1 MNTTHP
7 PPRCEPI
14 ESRDA
19 AARLGR
25 AEAHIAA
32 LHEELRSLEE
42 LLPGL
47 VGGAGRPDAGW
58 LAPLRDKCVVYVG
71 GRPGSNAVLRAL
83 VQAAGGRFVLH
94 AGLVDD
100 GDASRL
106 AIGKGKGKG
115 NGNGR
120 RAGFEALLP
129 EADWVFCP
137 LDLIDSDSLAAL
149 RRLCARHGVPWRA
162 LRTASIASFVAG
174 VLTQRP
180 MHGPTLPHSP
190 PGGPRACPRHGH

>member
-7 PPRCEPI
+7 LPHCEAI
-14 ESRDA
+14 ESWDA
-19 AARLGR
+19 AARFDR

-42 LLPGL
+42 VLSDLI
-47 VGGAGRPDAGW
+47 GGAGNPDAGW
-58 LAPLRDKCVVYVG
+58 LAPLRDKCIVYVG
-71 GRPGSNAVLRAL
+71 GRPGSNAVLRAV

-100 GDASRL
+100 DDGARHGD
-106 AIGKGKGKG
+106 
-115 NGNGR
+115 GR
-120 RAGFEALLP
+120 RVGFEALLP

-162 LRTASIASFVAG
+162 LRTASIGSFVAG

-180 MHGPTLPHSP
+180 MHSPTPRRAL